1 MAAAADSILN
11 SSPSAL
17 ALSPLQRVHAA
28 AFIDA
33 HDALGLAVT
42 CYPMHLLPLNSTGVG
57 GVAFSF
63 VESVEWL
70 RLETVQDYDVYAGKI
85 EAASRQV
92 EEAIVAMREGMRRGW
107 LQAAAVVQRVEEQ
120 VSQRRA
126 PMLLLPQ
133 LFLVQSPTFC
143 RSTQPC
149 NKPPL
154 YCERR
159 SATPPAPC
167 PPQST
172 TASTQRQQPS
182 SHPSPPSSNSSRCHP
197 LPALAPAVNT
207 SSPTAASGVVP
218 APVSCELTLH
228 LPPRAQRR

>member
-126 PMLLLPQ
+126 PILLLPQ
-133 LFLVQSPTFC
+133 LFLVQVFTFC
-143 RSTQPC
+143 RLTQPC
-149 NKPPL
+149 NKP
-154 YCERR
+154 
-159 SATPPAPC
+159 
-167 PPQST
+167 
-172 TASTQRQQPS
+172 ASRIF
-182 SHPSPPSSNSSRCHP
+182 R
-197 LPALAPAVNT
+197 ALVA
-207 SSPTAASGVVP
+207 
-218 APVSCELTLH
+218 
-228 LPPRAQRR
+228 